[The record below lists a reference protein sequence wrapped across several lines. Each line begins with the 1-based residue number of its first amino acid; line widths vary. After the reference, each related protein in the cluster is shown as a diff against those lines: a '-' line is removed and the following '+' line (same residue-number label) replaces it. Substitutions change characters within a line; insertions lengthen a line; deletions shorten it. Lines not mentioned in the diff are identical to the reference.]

1 MPSDFENGAKKTID
15 LSVQTEKITS
25 DILKNAMAEFL
36 DGNAEKKGR
45 MTIRQLQKKCHSK
58 LESIEITENN
68 IADFLQTAR
77 KYDVDFA
84 LKKDSSTTPP
94 TYHVFFSASGND
106 RFDQAFSEYA
116 GKMRDKLLERGEMH
130 RDDLKQQ
137 AQTIARQPRKKEKER
152 ENDAI
157 REELKNTYQL
167 EIKVCNEK
175 IESLTQQ
182 NKLLSSKLEANR
194 INHQNKFTNTN
205 VKDEI
210 ISKNNFRTK
219 DDDEIE
225 L

>member
-84 LKKDSSTTPP
+84 LKKRQLN
-94 TYHVFFSASGND
+94 HSANIS
-106 RFDQAFSEYA
+106 RF
-116 GKMRDKLLERGEMH
+116 
-130 RDDLKQQ
+130 
-137 AQTIARQPRKKEKER
+137 
-152 ENDAI
+152 
-157 REELKNTYQL
+157 
-167 EIKVCNEK
+167 
-175 IESLTQQ
+175 
-182 NKLLSSKLEANR
+182 LLSLWK
-194 INHQNKFTNTN
+194 
-205 VKDEI
+205 
-210 ISKNNFRTK
+210 
-219 DDDEIE
+219 
-225 L
+225 

>member
-25 DILKNAMAEFL
+25 DILKNAMTEFL

-106 RFDQAFSEYA
+106 RFA
-116 GKMRDKLLERGEMH
+116 DKSLYLTAHLTGIH
-130 RDDLKQQ
+130 LQ
-137 AQTIARQPRKKEKER
+137 
-152 ENDAI
+152 
-157 REELKNTYQL
+157 
-167 EIKVCNEK
+167 K
-175 IESLTQQ
+175 I
-182 NKLLSSKLEANR
+182 
-194 INHQNKFTNTN
+194 
-205 VKDEI
+205 
-210 ISKNNFRTK
+210 
-219 DDDEIE
+219 
-225 L
+225 

>member
-1 MPSDFENGAKKTID
+1 M
-15 LSVQTEKITS
+15 
-25 DILKNAMAEFL
+25 
-36 DGNAEKKGR
+36 
-45 MTIRQLQKKCHSK
+45 
-58 LESIEITENN
+58 
-68 IADFLQTAR
+68 
-77 KYDVDFA
+77 
-84 LKKDSSTTPP
+84 
-94 TYHVFFSASGND
+94 
-106 RFDQAFSEYA
+106 
-116 GKMRDKLLERGEMH
+116 
-130 RDDLKQQ
+130 
-137 AQTIARQPRKKEKER
+137 
-152 ENDAI
+152 
-157 REELKNTYQL
+157 